1 MGQGV
6 VKCQQDNWQFAH
18 FEPQRS
24 EVSSTVSP
32 KSQLKDLHPNDN
44 TMAAEQT
51 LVWLSRFK
59 KIVCAMP
66 KVHHLFYLH
75 RMVRRRNAYTVHCYK
90 KGHKPVLPKSRQ
102 WTSGRHI
109 YFVVTLLRAEDYQ
122 VYWWMEENANLLNYA
137 SQISVDSI
145 SCKWKGIFP
154 WSHWPFSV
162 LL

>member
-1 MGQGV
+1 MILANIEPDKWQEIFIAY
-6 VKCQQDNWQFAH
+6 DNMCHLDGLKAARQPLPWAAPWDKVWSSVNKIIDSLH
-18 FEPQRS
+18 ISNHKDQRCHQLYH
-24 EVSSTVSP
+24 P
-32 KSQLKDLHPNDN
+32 SQLQDLHPNDN

-102 WTSGRHI
+102 
-109 YFVVTLLRAEDYQ
+109 
-122 VYWWMEENANLLNYA
+122 
-137 SQISVDSI
+137 
-145 SCKWKGIFP
+145 
-154 WSHWPFSV
+154 
-162 LL
+162 